1 MKKLIFLIL
10 VCFSSAAIAQQKW
23 NLRSVVDYAM
33 NNNLNVRM
41 SDLQAKNAALILKQ
55 SKLSQYP
62 NASFSASLSGNSGS
76 NQNPVTFSRI
86 TETYLSSGMQLQSS
100 ADIFNFS
107 SKRNAIAANE
117 WELQAAKAQTDK
129 LKNDIALSA
138 ANAYLQILLAN
149 EQLQIAKV
157 QLQQSQSQLTTIR
170 KQVNAGSLPELNAS
184 QAEAQV
190 AMDSANV
197 INASGNV
204 SQSILNLKAFMNIDA
219 AAAFEVE
226 TPAVEQI
233 PLESFAELQP
243 QDVYQSA
250 LANQP
255 KQRYNEFKLKAA
267 EKNRLS
273 AKGAQ
278 YPSFS
283 IFGTLGSGY
292 NNKYQTLTG
301 ITSTVNGTLLIGTV
315 NVGGTD
321 YTVYTPNVV
330 NTPIYKKPNY
340 THQLSDNFRQSVG
353 LSISIPIFN
362 GGSLRSN
369 YERSKINVQSLQLQ
383 KEIDNQKL
391 KQDIYAA
398 YNAAFVALQKF
409 NASKK
414 TVETNEKAYQFAEKR
429 FKVGML
435 STLELLTQQNNLLQS
450 KLEYS
455 FNHYDYVFK
464 IKVLEF
470 YKGVGLKL

>member
-1 MKKLIFLIL
+1 MKKLFLLTL
-10 VCFSSAAIAQQKW
+10 VCFSSAVFAQQKW
-23 NLRSVVDYAM
+23 NLRTIVDYAM
-33 NNNLNVRM
+33 SNNLNVRM
-41 SDLQAKNAALILKQ
+41 SNLQAKNAELIFKQ

-62 NASFSASLSGNSGS
+62 NASFSTSFSANSGS

-100 ADIFNFS
+100 ADIFNFY
-107 SKRNAIAANE
+107 SKRNTIAANQ
-117 WELQAAKAQTDK
+117 WEVQAAQAQTDK

-149 EQLQIAKV
+149 EQLQIARV
-157 QLQQSQSQLTTIR
+157 QLQQSQSQFTTIR
-170 KQVNAGSLPELNAS
+170 KQVKAGAMPELNAS

-197 INASGNV
+197 INASGTV

-219 AAAFEVE
+219 ATAFEVE

-233 PLESFAELQP
+233 PVETFAELQP
-243 QDVYQSA
+243 LDVYNSA

-255 KQRYNEFKLKAA
+255 QQRYNSFKLKAA
-267 EKNRLS
+267 EKNTAS
-273 AKGAQ
+273 AKGSM
-278 YPSFS
+278 YPSLS

-292 NNKYQTLTG
+292 NNKYQTITG
-301 ITSTVNGTLLIGTV
+301 INTTINGTLPIGTV

-321 YTVYTPNVV
+321 YTVYTPNVM
-330 NTPIYKKPNY
+330 NTPLYKKQNY

-353 LSISIPIFN
+353 LSLSVPIFN

-369 YERSKINVQSLQLQ
+369 YERSKLNYQSLQLQ
-383 KEIDNQKL
+383 KDIDDQKL

-414 TVETNEKAYQFAEKR
+414 TVESNEKAYDFAQKR

-435 STLELLTQQNNLLQS
+435 STLELLTQQNNLLQA

-455 FNHYDYVFK
+455 FNHFDYVFK

-470 YKGVGLKL
+470 YKGIGLKL

>member
-1 MKKLIFLIL
+1 M
-10 VCFSSAAIAQQKW
+10 
-23 NLRSVVDYAM
+23 
-33 NNNLNVRM
+33 
-41 SDLQAKNAALILKQ
+41 
-55 SKLSQYP
+55 P
-62 NASFSASLSGNSGS
+62 
-76 NQNPVTFSRI
+76 
-86 TETYLSSGMQLQSS
+86 
-100 ADIFNFS
+100 
-107 SKRNAIAANE
+107 
-117 WELQAAKAQTDK
+117 
-129 LKNDIALSA
+129 
-138 ANAYLQILLAN
+138 
-149 EQLQIAKV
+149 
-157 QLQQSQSQLTTIR
+157 
-170 KQVNAGSLPELNAS
+170 
-184 QAEAQV
+184 
-190 AMDSANV
+190 
-197 INASGNV
+197 
-204 SQSILNLKAFMNIDA
+204 
-219 AAAFEVE
+219 
-226 TPAVEQI
+226 
-233 PLESFAELQP
+233 
-243 QDVYQSA
+243 
-250 LANQP
+250 
-255 KQRYNEFKLKAA
+255 
-267 EKNRLS
+267 
-273 AKGAQ
+273 
-278 YPSFS
+278 
-283 IFGTLGSGY
+283 
-292 NNKYQTLTG
+292 
-301 ITSTVNGTLLIGTV
+301 IGTV